1 MPVFDVDAI
10 SLDAL
15 RLRRSAKWRYFDADV
30 LPAWVAEMDFP
41 LAEPI
46 ARALRSAI
54 DNSDTG
60 YLWTE
65 GLGEAF
71 ASFAHSTWGWD
82 VPLAH
87 VSPLPD
93 GLTCVA
99 QSVVN
104 LTAPG
109 DGVVINP
116 PVYPPFY
123 GSIRDVVH
131 RTVVEVP
138 LARSPDGAYSWD
150 LPAMEA
156 AFARPD
162 VTAFLMSNPHNPTGT
177 VASAATL
184 TAIADMAAMHGVAVI
199 VDEIHAPLVLP
210 GSQHVPYL
218 SVVDE
223 DANAVVLMSASK
235 TWNIPG
241 LKCAQL
247 IGNARTAASVID
259 RIPMEVTFGT
269 SHFGAIAAIAA
280 YREGEPWRTDVIGI
294 LDSNRRL
301 LADLLAEQLPLVW
314 YRPPDASYLA
324 WIDLAAYGLG
334 DDPAA
339 ALIERGRVGLSSGP
353 TFGAAGAGF
362 VRLNFGTSPAILRE
376 IVQRVAGVVQ

>member
-1 MPVFDVDAI
+1 MPVFEVDAI

-15 RLRRSAKWRYFDADV
+15 RLRRSAKWRHFDADV

-46 ARALRSAI
+46 ARTLHEAI
-54 DNSDTG
+54 ANSDTG
-60 YLWTE
+60 YLWAS

-71 ASFAHSTWGWD
+71 AEFALASWGWTVD
-82 VPLAH
+82 PSR

-93 GLTCVA
+93 VLTGIA
-99 QSVVN
+99 QSLLH
-104 LTAPG
+104 LTEPG

-116 PVYPPFY
+116 PVYPPFFSCIS
-123 GSIRDVVH
+123 GVVH

-138 LARSPDGAYSWD
+138 LARDSDGTYCWD
-150 LPAMEA
+150 LDAMQR

-162 VTAFLMSNPHNPTGT
+162 VTAFVMSNPHNPTGT

-218 SVVDE
+218 TVVGE

-247 IGNARTAASVID
+247 IGNARTAASVSEL
-259 RIPMEVTFGT
+259 IPMEVTYTTG
-269 SHFGAIAAIAA
+269 HLGALAAMAA
-280 YREGEPWRTDVIGI
+280 YRQGGPWLADVVAI
-294 LDSNRRL
+294 LDDNRRL
-301 LADLLAEQLPLVW
+301 LAELISNHLPQAW

-324 WIDLAAYGLG
+324 WIDLAPYGQG
-334 DDPAA
+334 VDPAA
-339 ALIERGRVGLSSGP
+339 ALIERGRVALSSGP

-362 VRLNFGTSPAILRE
+362 VRLNFGTSPAILRD
-376 IVQRVAGVVQ
+376 IVQRVVSVVQ